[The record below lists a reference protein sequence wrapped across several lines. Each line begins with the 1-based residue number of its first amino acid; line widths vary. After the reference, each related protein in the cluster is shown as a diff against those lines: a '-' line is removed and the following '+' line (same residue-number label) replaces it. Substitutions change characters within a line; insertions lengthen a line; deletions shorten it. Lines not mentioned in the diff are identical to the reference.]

1 MEQRLEALKED
12 LDLPAQTIE
21 FQELN
26 GGGFAWGQGRD
37 DPDDFFVP
45 SARRYDP
52 SVDPGDG
59 EGKRPRLVALG
70 FHFRGNWNQNIEL

>member
-59 EGKRPRLVALG
+59 LGK
-70 FHFRGNWNQNIEL
+70 